1 MIELGDVSVAPPE
14 PPAAGRPPI
23 RRIALGVITALC
35 LLLVTGSARPAGPL
49 VHLLWHVP
57 IAVNDATTLTD
68 DTMYLHHATTAGA
81 RLTAFDLATGAVRW
95 SRITGQ
101 VVGYVEAAPQ
111 AGILLAAADRQS
123 VPLPIGDTAD
133 LATRF
138 TRATVALDAAT
149 GAELWTAPGEVQSV
163 EGDSALMFDVDDQG
177 NQVRMW
183 LLRLRDHH
191 TAWSVDTRGAPTQ
204 IVATTGGVP
213 SKIVTASAG
222 GEIRILRYG
231 DGKLL
236 RTARIAW
243 TTPQPTADIWNDM
256 TAVGDVLVVNRST
269 QDRVEAT
276 AYRLDTMAE
285 VWRAPGIRSFVFDC
299 GAVVCVTDNV
309 GMTGHDAHSFR
320 LLWSLPDVV
329 SAQPAGPDR
338 ILVGQIGEDARQWM
352 VDTATGAPIGDPI
365 QGSPITTGGP
375 DGALLV
381 LHSTTSPPDRTSI
394 TRWDPATGRQ
404 VLLGSMSRLLGYRC
418 EAVPRFLTCYRGDS
432 YEVTAV
438 AG

>member
-14 PPAAGRPPI
+14 PPAPGRPPI

-35 LLLVTGSARPAGPL
+35 LLTVTGSARPAVPL
-49 VHLLWHVP
+49 VRLLWQVP
-57 IAVNDATTLTD
+57 VAVNDATTLTA

-101 VVGYVEAAPQ
+101 VVGYVEAAPR

-123 VPLPIGDTAD
+123 VQLPLGDTAD
-133 LATRF
+133 LTTSF
-138 TRATVALDAAT
+138 TQATVALDAAT
-149 GAELWTAPGEVQSV
+149 GAQLWTAPGEVQSV
-163 EGDSALMFDVDDQG
+163 DGDSALMFDVDDQG

-191 TAWSVDTRGAPTQ
+191 TVWSVDTAGAPTQ
-204 IVATTGGVP
+204 IVAATGGVP
-213 SKIVTASAG
+213 SKIITASAS
-222 GEIRILRYG
+222 GEIKIFGYG

-256 TAVGDVLVVNRST
+256 TAVGDILVVNRST
-269 QDRVEAT
+269 QDRVETT

-299 GAVVCVTDNV
+299 GEVVCVTDNV
-309 GMTGHDAHSFR
+309 GMTGHDPHNFR
-320 LLWSLPDVV
+320 LLWSLPGVV

-338 ILVGQIGEDARQWM
+338 ILVGQNGDDARQQ
-352 VDTATGAPIGDPI
+352 VIDAVTGAPIGDAV
-365 QGSPITTGGP
+365 QGSPIATGGP
-375 DGALLV
+375 GDARLV
-381 LHSTTSPPDRTSI
+381 LHSATSPLDRTSI

-404 VLLGSMSRLLGYRC
+404 VLLGSMSQLPGYRC

-432 YEVTAV
+432 YQVTAV
-438 AG
+438 AP